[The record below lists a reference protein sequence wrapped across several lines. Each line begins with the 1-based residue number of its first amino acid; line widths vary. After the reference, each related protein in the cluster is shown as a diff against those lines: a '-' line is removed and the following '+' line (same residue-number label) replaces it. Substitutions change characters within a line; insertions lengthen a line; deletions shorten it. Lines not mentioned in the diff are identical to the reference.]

1 MKNNKLFFK
10 LFLCL
15 AMLLLATD
23 GFAQNSDAV
32 PAEYSAFEHVAVLD
46 STKLDFDNLTIFPG
60 YGLFV
65 RENESGEYCAL
76 DSAKCPDF
84 KHLKFLDNIWYDQ
97 VMATDNHTFVRNGQQ
112 VYDLGKDKCEL
123 VVEFD
128 SVDYRL
134 FSANDTSFLV
144 VNYQDDGC
152 LLYRY
157 SLSHGNAE
165 LLAATD
171 ADIYGAEQFNDEV
184 WFVAGNTLYKVTNN
198 VIESQ
203 LSYESE
209 DFRGM
214 TLTPK
219 GILVYTSTKVA
230 LFDGEQAYPIATG
243 DFYRLLYDSG
253 RTYFVL
259 RNGDVLATN
268 AF

>member
-1 MKNNKLFFK
+1 M
-10 LFLCL
+10 
-15 AMLLLATD
+15 
-23 GFAQNSDAV
+23 
-32 PAEYSAFEHVAVLD
+32 
-46 STKLDFDNLTIFPG
+46 
-60 YGLFV
+60 
-65 RENESGEYCAL
+65 
-76 DSAKCPDF
+76 
-84 KHLKFLDNIWYDQ
+84 
-97 VMATDNHTFVRNGQQ
+97 
-112 VYDLGKDKCEL
+112 
-123 VVEFD
+123 
-128 SVDYRL
+128 
-134 FSANDTSFLV
+134 
-144 VNYQDDGC
+144 
-152 LLYRY
+152 LYRY
-157 SLSHGNAE
+157 SLSHENAE

-214 TLTPK
+214 ILTPK